1 MAFWRRKNAA
11 KIIEKSRKFSEKH
24 NVSLNKIPSKFLVE
38 FMNDAS
44 LEEDEDLQMLWAKI
58 LSGESENPN
67 SFSLKTL
74 EILKVMNKND
84 AEIFLNL
91 TRFLIIESNE
101 VVFLLNNEKLLEQ
114 YKIKYS
120 DLMKLEEYGLI
131 VLDISL
137 VLSLDISTE

>member
-1 MAFWRRKNAA
+1 
-11 KIIEKSRKFSEKH
+11 
-24 NVSLNKIPSKFLVE
+24 
-38 FMNDAS
+38 MNDAS